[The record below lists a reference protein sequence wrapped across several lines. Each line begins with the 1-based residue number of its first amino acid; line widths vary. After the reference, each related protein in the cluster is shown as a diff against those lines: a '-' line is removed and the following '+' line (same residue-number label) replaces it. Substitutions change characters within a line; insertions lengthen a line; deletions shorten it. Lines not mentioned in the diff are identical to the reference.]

1 MNLTSKT
8 IVTPFATA
16 AGAGTSMTMIMRD
29 AAAYNTA
36 TRVYS
41 RFPSMVATSAAAMTY
56 QFMPIECGSF
66 NRAII
71 TPLGDANTTAL
82 TVAIYVIH
90 SDQHG
95 GGTPT
100 FWKTTLLA
108 TAAYT
113 AAASIAAGDYLD
125 VVTGNTLTMLGFAAA
140 PTLTQTGMAGLLF
153 DSIGGCV
160 SLGAG
165 SASHTSQ
172 VGIAFLG
179 GATHMG
185 LCFTSTRTSASAAKL
200 GFLVTLSE

>member
-1 MNLTSKT
+1 MKITSKT

-16 AGAGTSMTMIMRD
+16 AGAGLSMTMIMRD

-56 QFMPIECGSF
+56 QFMPIECTSF

-71 TPLGDANTTAL
+71 TPLGDSNTSAL
-82 TVAIYVIH
+82 TVGIYVIH

-108 TAAYT
+108 TAAYST
-113 AAASIAAGDYLD
+113 APTIAAGDYLD
-125 VVTGNTLTMLGFAAA
+125 VVTGNTLSMLGFAAA

-185 LCFTSTRTSASAAKL
+185 LCFTSTRSSASAAKL